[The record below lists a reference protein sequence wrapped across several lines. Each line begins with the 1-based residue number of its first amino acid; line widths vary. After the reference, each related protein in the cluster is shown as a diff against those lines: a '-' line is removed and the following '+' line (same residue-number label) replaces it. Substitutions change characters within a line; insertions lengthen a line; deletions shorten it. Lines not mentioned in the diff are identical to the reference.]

1 MYATID
7 DKEKLSKAL
16 GINLKALTIEKT
28 KELNA
33 AIAELAIEYN
43 TSTSVLQ
50 KRTFTINRFDIDIL
64 SSLECDIKF
73 INLDFQCEVKGTLND
88 FARRLTF
95 KHCDFGDSFLLGGR
109 IFSSIELKTS
119 RLDIQNQTFCN
130 ISIEELKL
138 IHIDSIG
145 FEGVRFDEIGK
156 FEMLLNNSKINK
168 LIITG
173 KKLYLEGATFENGM
187 IYSQDLQETNEL
199 IFNKC
204 IFKYIDLNS
213 IYNDRVSS
221 KSRGFPKARFN
232 QCQFQ
237 SDIIIEKNINN
248 LYLDSC
254 KFHANFIARNLTIE
268 FQYEILNP
276 IFLSKVDFS
285 NSIFETDVTF
295 HKSKFNAQ
303 VNFQGV
309 MFQGNAYFSE
319 SIFAEKANFSR
330 GKFEKTAGF
339 YGTTF
344 EKVPNFS
351 QAIFNG
357 NVNLVNAKLNFRFK
371 DVKKKI
377 KEEYSNHIG
386 TEKEKFL
393 DKFANDFRDSFRLF
407 KNALIKEN
415 NLLDA
420 ANHHRIELYC
430 KEIELESKKP
440 KIFSRDWIDK
450 WVLKFYRHTSD
461 HHTDLLKIWHS
472 LLIVVGIFG
481 ILSSGVI
488 VAFDYGYLK
497 FCDFSAHSLIEMYK
511 AHINHFV
518 LTHSY
523 EMLGM
528 NALLFMLFIGL
539 FMLGVLWDRARVI
552 GICFSY
558 CVMIFLFAASPKY
571 LIPAIG
577 IFTDKRS
584 MLDPLS
590 VIGGIYTIVFAFML
604 YSFIKTARKNSIIP
618 H

>member
-1 MYATID
+1 MLQID
-7 DKEKLSKAL
+7 EKYIEQYIEQTKEKQKNTNQANCADFSFSKML
-16 GINLKALTIEKT
+16 EYRHIPIDNIE
-28 KELNA
+28 
-33 AIAELAIEYN
+33 IYIE
-43 TSTSVLQ
+43 
-50 KRTFTINRFDIDIL
+50 
-64 SSLECDIKF
+64 
-73 INLDFQCEVKGTLND
+73 
-88 FARRLTF
+88 F
-95 KHCDFGDSFLLGGR
+95 KD
-109 IFSSIELKTS
+109 K
-119 RLDIQNQTFCN
+119 FCN
-130 ISIEELKL
+130 ICKNFVFDFVGNIKLLSVKNVIYSNTSFANLKSKQIIFNNCDIQWLKLGDSIECDN
-138 IHIDSIG
+138 II
-145 FEGVRFDEIGK
+145 FT
-156 FEMLLNNSKINK
+156 NCKINSISFINPSSHYRFK
-168 LIITG
+168 DACFKFYHCSIDNILIANGLWHKVEFCKEISFVGCRFLNDKNGISLSNYIFG
-173 KKLYLEGATFENGM
+173 K
-187 IYSQDLQETNEL
+187 
-199 IFNKC
+199 
-204 IFKYIDLNS
+204 
-213 IYNDRVSS
+213 
-221 KSRGFPKARFN
+221 
-232 QCQFQ
+232 
-237 SDIIIEKNINN
+237 
-248 LYLDSC
+248 
-254 KFHANFIARNLTIE
+254 
-268 FQYEILNP
+268 
-276 IFLSKVDFS
+276 
-285 NSIFETDVTF
+285 
-295 HKSKFNAQ
+295 
-303 VNFQGV
+303 
-309 MFQGNAYFSE
+309 
-319 SIFAEKANFSR
+319 KANFSNCKFYTDVYFNNSTFQDSADFR
-330 GKFEKTAGF
+330 ECEFEKTAGF

-351 QAIFNG
+351 QAIFKG
-357 NVNLVNAKLNFRFK
+357 NLNLVNTNLNFDFE
-371 DVKKKI
+371 DVEKKI

-450 WVLKFYRHTSD
+450 WILKFYRHTSD

-497 FCDFSAHSLIEMYK
+497 FCDFSAHSLIEMYN

-552 GICFSY
+552 GICISY
-558 CVMIFLFAASPKY
+558 CVTILLFAASPKY

>member
-1 MYATID
+1 MGEIDEIAT
-7 DKEKLSKAL
+7 AL
-16 GINLKALTIEKT
+16 GISKDFIVKLDNKILISKFPH
-28 KELNA
+28 
-33 AIAELAIEYN
+33 EYN
-43 TSTSVLQ
+43 KKITRKLNIPTCNFGICQ
-50 KRTFTINRFDIDIL
+50 KYNIVFMGCVFESEIYDGHSNGTEYNEVCFKQCKFFKKFDLSCHNITIHNQFIMQDCTFEKEVAINA
-64 SSLECDIKF
+64 
-73 INLDFQCEVKGTLND
+73 N
-88 FARRLTF
+88 F
-95 KHCDFGDSFLLGGR
+95 K
-109 IFSSIELKTS
+109 
-119 RLDIQNQTFCN
+119 CN
-130 ISIEELKL
+130 VY
-138 IHIDSIG
+138 
-145 FEGVRFDEIGK
+145 F
-156 FEMLLNNSKINK
+156 NNS
-168 LIITG
+168 
-173 KKLYLEGATFENGM
+173 
-187 IYSQDLQETNEL
+187 
-199 IFNKC
+199 
-204 IFKYIDLNS
+204 
-213 IYNDRVSS
+213 
-221 KSRGFPKARFN
+221 
-232 QCQFQ
+232 
-237 SDIIIEKNINN
+237 
-248 LYLDSC
+248 
-254 KFHANFIARNLTIE
+254 
-268 FQYEILNP
+268 
-276 IFLSKVDFS
+276 
-285 NSIFETDVTF
+285 TF
-295 HKSKFNAQ
+295 HDYADFH
-303 VNFQGV
+303 
-309 MFQGNAYFSE
+309 E
-319 SIFAEKANFSR
+319 C
-330 GKFEKTAGF
+330 KFEKVACF
-339 YGTTF
+339 YGATF

-351 QAIFNG
+351 QAIFKG
-357 NVNLVNAKLNFRFK
+357 NLNLVNTNLNFYFE
-371 DVKKKI
+371 DVEKKI

-440 KIFSRDWIDK
+440 KIFSKDWIDK
-450 WVLKFYRHTSD
+450 WILKFYRHTSD

-497 FCDFSAHSLIEMYK
+497 FCDFSAHSLIEMYN

-523 EMLGM
+523 QMLGM

-539 FMLGVLWDRARVI
+539 FILSVLWDRARVI
-552 GICFSY
+552 GICISY